1 MKDGF
6 RKRLGKTFSLNKK
19 AACLFI
25 TSLVIIFIPPLVIEL
40 LYSVDVSQV
49 VIGTPWSAGEILS
62 YCGTMGAAFIAL

>member
-25 TSLVIIFIPPLVIEL
+25 TSFVINFISPLVIEL
-40 LYSVDVSQV
+40 LYSVDV
-49 VIGTPWSAGEILS
+49 AGRYRNAVE
-62 YCGTMGAAFIAL
+62 CR